1 MDSGPSDGRERR
13 HSGSEETRGEDR
25 RGEDRR
31 GEDRRGEE
39 RRGEERRGEE
49 RKEIRKEKKEN
60 KEIIHDCHG
69 AATQG
74 SCVKN

>member
-1 MDSGPSDGRERR
+1 VGRKEREERTGDERKKRIERERER
-13 HSGSEETRGEDR
+13 EE
-25 RGEDRR
+25 
-31 GEDRRGEE
+31 
-39 RRGEERRGEE
+39 
-49 RKEIRKEKKEN
+49 KEN

>member
-1 MDSGPSDGRERR
+1 MREKSNKKRERER
-13 HSGSEETRGEDR
+13 EE
-25 RGEDRR
+25 
-31 GEDRRGEE
+31 
-39 RRGEERRGEE
+39 
-49 RKEIRKEKKEN
+49 KEKEN